1 MAYPYVKEALE
12 YHKGTRAGKIE
23 VVSTKPCV
31 TQKDLSF
38 AYTPGVAEPCRVIEK
53 DPEAAYEYTA
63 KGNLVAVITN
73 GTAVLGLGHIGALA
87 GKPVMEGKGVLFKRF
102 ADVDVFD
109 IEINSL
115 DPDEI
120 VNTCRLLEPTFGG
133 INLEDIKAPECFYI
147 EQKLQSM
154 VSIPVF
160 HDDQHG
166 TAIITAAALLNALE
180 VTGKKMK
187 DIRLVILGAGASAIA
202 SAKLFTRLGLRR
214 EQIVMCDSKGVIY
227 KGRTEGMNPY
237 KEEFAADTVART
249 LADALRG
256 ADMLLGLSSA
266 NLVTQ
271 DMVRS
276 MAKQPIIFA
285 CANPDP
291 EITYQDAKAA
301 RSDVIIATGR
311 SDYPNQVNNVLGF
324 PFLFR
329 GALDVR
335 ARMFNDE
342 MKLAA
347 VHALAGLAKEDVPD
361 AVARAYNVETLHFGP
376 EYLIPK
382 PFDPRVLTWVA
393 PAVAKAA
400 MDSGVARLKID
411 LNEYRERLEARLGK
425 SREIARTLINKAKRS
440 PRRIVFPEG
449 SHPRILRVA
458 SHLVEEG
465 MAKPILLGEV
475 DEIQRV
481 ARHLEMSLEGLELI
495 SPREH
500 PKRETYVEELYRLR
514 QRKGMTHRDAEKLM
528 RDGNYFG
535 TMMVQLGDADGLVSG
550 VTQHYPETI
559 RPALQ
564 IIGLRPGL
572 TRVCGVYCII
582 ARKKCYFFA
591 DTTVNIEPTSEELA
605 EIAILAAG
613 VAREFGFDPRIAM
626 LSFSS
631 FGSATHPVVDRVRRA
646 TEIVKKRAPKLVV
659 EGEMQLE
666 VAIDPEVAAQHFS
679 FSSIQGDANVLIFPD
694 LHSGNLAYKLMQ
706 RLVGAE
712 TIGPIL
718 TGLAKP
724 VHIVGPASD
733 DNEIINIASIA
744 VVEAQMRGGEQGRA
758 PSKPEMIEE
767 LV

>member
-1 MAYPYVKEALE
+1 MVSAYEKEALE
-12 YHKGTRAGKIE
+12 YHKGTRPGKIE
-23 VVSTKPCV
+23 VTSTKPCV
-31 TQKDLSF
+31 TQRDLSM
-38 AYTPGVAEPCRVIEK
+38 AYTPGVAVPCLVIEK
-53 DPEAAYEYTA
+53 DPDAAYEYTA
-63 KGNLVAVITN
+63 KGNLVAVVSN
-73 GTAVLGLGHIGALA
+73 GTAVLGLGNIGPLA

-109 IEINSL
+109 IELNSK

-120 VNTCRLLEPTFGG
+120 VNVCRMLEPTFGG

-147 EQKLQSM
+147 EEKLQSL

-180 VTGKKMK
+180 LAGKKLQ
-187 DIRLVILGAGASAIA
+187 DVRIVVVGAGAAGIA
-202 SAKLFTRLGLRR
+202 SAKLFLRLGARR
-214 EQIVMCDSKGVIY
+214 ELILMCDRKGVIY
-227 KGRTEGMNPY
+227 KGREEDMNPY
-237 KEEFAADTVART
+237 KAEFAADTKART

-256 ADMLLGLSSA
+256 ADVLLGLSSA

-291 EITYQDAKAA
+291 EITYPDAKAA
-301 RSDVIIATGR
+301 RPDVLMATGR

-335 ARMFNDE
+335 ARMFNVE

-347 VHALAGLAKEDVPD
+347 VRALADLAKEDVPD
-361 AVARAYNVETLHFGP
+361 AVARAYGVETLHFGP

-382 PFDPRVLTWVA
+382 PFDPRVLLWVA

-400 MDSGVARLKID
+400 MESGVARVKLD
-411 LNEYRERLEARLGK
+411 LNEYRDRLEARLGK
-425 SREIARTLINKAKRS
+425 SREVARTLINRARREPRS
-440 PRRIVFPEG
+440 IVFPEG
-449 SHPRILRVA
+449 THPRILRVA
-458 SHLVEEG
+458 SHLAEEG
-465 MAKPILLGEV
+465 IARPILLGKPE
-475 DEIQRV
+475 EIQRV
-481 ARHLEMSLEGLELI
+481 AHHLEMSIDGVEI
-495 SPREH
+495 VHPRRY
-500 PKRETYVEELYRLR
+500 PKREGYVEELYRMR
-514 QRKGMTHRDAEKLM
+514 QRKGLTHKDADLLM
-528 RDGNYFG
+528 RNPNYFG
-535 TMMVQLGDADGLVSG
+535 SMMVHMGDADGLVSG
-550 VTQHYPETI
+550 VSQHYPDTI

-572 TRVCGVYCII
+572 TRVCGVYCIF
-582 ARKKCYFFA
+582 ARKKLYFFA
-591 DTTVNIEPTSEELA
+591 DTTVNIQPTAEELA

-613 VAREFGFDPRIAM
+613 VAREFGVEPRIAM

-631 FGSATHPVVDRVRRA
+631 FGSVKHPVV
-646 TEIVKKRAPKLVV
+646 EIVQKAVRLVATRMPQLPI
-659 EGEMQLE
+659 EGEMPLE
-666 VAIDPEVAAQHFS
+666 PAIDPELAREHFP
-679 FSSIQGDANVLIFPD
+679 FSRIQGDANVLIFPD
-694 LHSGNLAYKLMQ
+694 LHSGNLGYKLMQ
-706 RLVGAE
+706 RLAGAE

-724 VHIVGPASD
+724 VHIVAPTSD
-733 DNEIINIASIA
+733 DNEIINIAAIA
-744 VVEAQMRGGEQGRA
+744 VVEAQLHESDRKLPQA
-758 PSKPEMIEE
+758 PARMAEE